1 MIIFSRYF
9 FFGAALLCIMGCG
22 SSRISSSWAAP
33 ATTYT
38 RFENILVVGIINDK
52 DRRLREQM
60 ELELETGLVKLG
72 YTACASLPMYG
83 PKAFEGLDEKS
94 IIQVM
99 KNTGADAMLSI
110 VLLDKQKER
119 RYVPGK
125 TINTGE
131 FWNYLGKRYSTIYEP
146 GYYVT
151 DTRYFWESNFYDLR
165 TGTLLYSSQTKSF
178 SPESTGQLAHEYGR
192 LVLRDLQKKHLLHY
206 TGAAA
211 SE

>member
-1 MIIFSRYF
+1 MIIYYRYF
-9 FFGAALLCIMGCG
+9 FFATMLSTLLSCG
-22 SSRISSSWAAP
+22 SSRISSSWAIKPSGYA
-33 ATTYT
+33 

-60 ELELETGLVKLG
+60 ELELENGLVRLG

-83 PKAFEGLDEKS
+83 PRAFEGLDEKG
-94 IIQVM
+94 ILQVM

-131 FWNYLGKRYSTIYEP
+131 FWNYLNNRYSTIYEP

-165 TGTLLYSSQTKSF
+165 TGALLYSSQTKSF
-178 SPESTGQLAHEYGR
+178 SPESTGKLAHEYGR
-192 LVLRDLQKKHLLHY
+192 LVLRDLQHQHLLHY
-206 TGAAA
+206 VGAAA